1 MTELASDAAK
11 EVEYKQQKKIEESIV
26 KPKKSND

>member
-11 EVEYKQQKKIEESIV
+11 EAEYKQQKKIEESIM
-26 KPKKSND
+26 KPSKKND